1 MIFLKKFFCKKPLK
15 IKYFYS
21 AFFLLDKNSQKAT
34 FCAVII
40 FVENKGG
47 AVGLFRKKEVKNEA
61 TSGVLIGDN
70 ELLKALFNADAIAK
84 KQALSIPAVASA
96 IDTIAG
102 KISTIPLKLYREQ
115 VKDGKKTVKSVE
127 DSRCDLLNDDTGDTL
142 DGVQFKKAIVTDY
155 LLDKG
160 GYAFIQKQ
168 RNTTK
173 SIHYVDA
180 EKITILKNSD
190 PIFKSYQFQVNGKT
204 YRDYQFIKVL
214 RNTKD
219 GAVGE
224 SVREEIST
232 ALITAYQNLLMQY
245 SSAKKGGK
253 KRGYLTTEKA
263 LTREVLDKLK
273 QDWES
278 LYSNDGLN
286 SIVLPNGARFQE
298 STDSTFETSVNAT
311 RKQLNDE
318 INAIFHIGKTDEETF
333 ANAIVPI
340 LMAFECAI
348 NRVLLLEKEKA
359 KGYFFAF
366 DTKDMLKGD
375 MKSRYEAYKI
385 AIESGFMTAN
395 EARYIENMDEL
406 DGLDVINFGLSSVLY
421 NPKTKKFYTP
431 NTGTVETLT
440 ETDKTDKDDEEE

>member
-1 MIFLKKFFCKKPLK
+1 M
-15 IKYFYS
+15 
-21 AFFLLDKNSQKAT
+21 
-34 FCAVII
+34 
-40 FVENKGG
+40 
-47 AVGLFRKKEVKNEA
+47 GLFRRKEVKNEA

-70 ELLKALFNADAIAK
+70 ELLKALLNGDTIAK
-84 KQALSIPAVASA
+84 EQALSIPAVASA

-142 DGVQFKKAIVTDY
+142 DGVQFKKAIITDY

-224 SVREEIST
+224 SIREEIST
-232 ALITAYQNLLMQY
+232 ALRTAYENLAMQY
-245 SSAKKGGK
+245 ASAKKGGK
-253 KRGYLTTEKA
+253 KRGYLMTDKP
-263 LTREVLDKLK
+263 LTKEILEKLK
-273 QDWES
+273 NDWEN

-286 SIVLPNGARFQE
+286 SIVLPNGAKFQE

-318 INAIFHIGKTDEETF
+318 INAIFHIGQTDAETF
-333 ANAIVPI
+333 SNAIVPI
-340 LMAFECAI
+340 LTAFECAI

-375 MKSRYEAYKI
+375 MKSRFEAYKI
-385 AIESGFMTAN
+385 AIESGFAMPN
-395 EARYIENMDEL
+395 EIRYLENWDEL
-406 DGLDVINFGLSSVLY
+406 EGLSVVNFGLGAVLY
-421 NPKTKKFYTP
+421 DPIKKEYFTP
-431 NTGTVETLT
+431 NTGEKASLNGEKTEEPKETKQG
-440 ETDKTDKDDEEE
+440 EESKEDEQVL